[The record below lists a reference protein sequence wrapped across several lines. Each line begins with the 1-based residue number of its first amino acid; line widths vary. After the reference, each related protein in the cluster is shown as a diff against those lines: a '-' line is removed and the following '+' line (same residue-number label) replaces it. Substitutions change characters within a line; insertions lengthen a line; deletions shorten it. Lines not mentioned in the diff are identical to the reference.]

1 MSKFTDKTISS
12 VLILIAMEAEAKPL
26 LDSLQLAKV
35 NSKVPFAPFHIFS
48 GDYKG
53 TNVTLVTNGK
63 DARFNVD
70 NVGTTSGALSAFY
83 AINEV
88 KPDLV
93 INAGTAGGFKRV
105 GAAIGDAF
113 ITTTCAHH
121 DRRIPIPGFTEYGI
135 GNHSSVPCKNL
146 VETLGFKSGPCTT
159 SNSLDHCDMDDKL
172 MLENGAS
179 VKDMEAAAIAYV
191 AELASVPFFGLKV
204 VTDIVDGD
212 RPTQEEFFENLAA
225 ASASLQEKI
234 PKVLDFVVGRK
245 ISDL

>member
-1 MSKFTDKTISS
+1 M
-12 VLILIAMEAEAKPL
+12 V
-26 LDSLQLAKV
+26 
-35 NSKVPFAPFHIFS
+35 FAQ
-48 GDYKG
+48 
-53 TNVTLVTNGK
+53 
-63 DARFNVD
+63 
-70 NVGTTSGALSAFY
+70 
-83 AINEV
+83 
-88 KPDLV
+88 
-93 INAGTAGGFKRV
+93 
-105 GAAIGDAF
+105 
-113 ITTTCAHH
+113 
-121 DRRIPIPGFTEYGI
+121 
-135 GNHSSVPCKNL
+135 
-146 VETLGFKSGPCTT
+146 
-159 SNSLDHCDMDDKL
+159 DDKL